1 MKPSFMKIGISISLC
16 TGLVVQG
23 VGPMQ
28 TPIISA
34 KASFGWLENSPAI
47 ITSINE
53 DDYTNAGVEVASF
66 LTGKVSDPASTGIAV
81 VALDNTKGAW
91 QYYNTVGR
99 IWYNIEPV
107 SNSNAFLL
115 LKSEKIRFVP
125 AKDWNGTA
133 SISFKLW
140 DTTAS
145 GYQNY
150 QKNANT
156 TVSAAFSSDPGI
168 AVITVNPVNDAPYLT
183 ELNGGDYLS
192 FDGNG
197 DYVTFPDQ
205 RIYGNSFTVE
215 GFLKVDA
222 FQTWMRFFESSIA
235 EQNHNIFVGF
245 NGKRMN
251 FTAYTNKGDINV
263 TEDFPISKWVHV
275 AIVYDHSQKKGR
287 IYWDGVLKA
296 EGAMDLS
303 TVGNVARPN
312 NWLGKSTWR
321 QDGDYNGGMR
331 DVRFW
336 SKAKTQSD
344 IVREMNVD
352 LTGSE
357 PNLALNYKLANSND
371 GNVAINTSGLPLKN
385 GTITGA
391 TWKQDTGFMG
401 NTTTDKNKSVS
412 RSFKVL
418 DVDGDDLQ
426 VSATSSNTLLIPNNG
441 LKISGSGELR
451 TLEITPAANAFGTS
465 VISVKVSDGALSNS
479 YTFNVTVNNTGDVIV
494 TGVTL
499 DKPTLSLTEGEA
511 GDTLSAVI
519 APANATNKTV
529 NWSSSDET
537 IATVVNGVVTPVGV
551 GTAIITVTT
560 TDGSFTA
567 SSVVNVS
574 APIPPVVDVTGV
586 KLDQETLN
594 LTAGEADGLL
604 KATIEPANA
613 TDKDVI
619 WSSSDE
625 TVATVVNGVVTPVGE
640 GTAVITV
647 TTKDGSFTATTTVSV
662 SAPIPPVVDVTGVKL
677 DQETLNLTAGE
688 ADGLLKATIEPAN
701 ATDKDVI
708 WSSSDETVAT
718 VVNGVVTPV
727 GEGTAVITVTTKD
740 GSFTATTT
748 VSVSAPIPPVV
759 DVTGVKL
766 DQETLNLTAGEADGL
781 LKATIEPANATD
793 KDVIWSSSDETVA
806 TVVNGVV
813 TPVGEGTA
821 VITVTTKDGS
831 FTATTTVSVSA
842 LIPPVVDVTGV
853 KLDQETLNLTAG
865 EADGLL
871 KATIEPANATD
882 KDVIWSSSDETV
894 ATVVNGV
901 VTPVG
906 EGTAV
911 ITVTTKDGSFTATTT
926 VSVSALIPPVVD
938 VTGVKLD
945 QETLNLTAG
954 EADGLLKATIEPANA
969 TDKDVIWSSSD
980 ETVAT
985 VVNGVVTPVGEG
997 TAVISVTTK
1006 DGSFTATT
1014 TVNVAAPKP
1023 PEVIVTGVTLD
1034 QTELNLTVGEG
1045 EGTLQATV
1053 APANAT
1059 NKGMIWSSSDETV
1072 AKVVYGVVTPI
1083 GEGTAIITVTTKDGS
1098 YTASTTVTVKAPV
1111 KPVTAP
1117 GIPTSVTATAENG
1130 QAIITFIPPVNDGGS
1145 EITGYIVTANP
1156 GGWTVTGTGSPL
1168 TISGLTNGTSYTF
1181 TVQAINK
1188 AGISEFSAESNAVV
1202 PSTPSGGDVV
1212 VPSQPTPSPT
1222 PAPVVNAASILINGK
1237 AEIVGTATNGKRNE
1251 QTLTTIVLDQ
1261 KKLEDKLATEGKGT
1275 VVSIGANSK
1284 SDVIVGEL
1292 NGQMVKN
1299 MQGNQA
1305 ILEIKA
1311 GNATFTLP
1319 AQQINID
1326 ALNEQIGKSVA
1337 LQDIKIQIEI
1347 SAPTADKVKALE
1359 AAAQKG
1365 SFSLVSAPVNF
1376 TARGIYGDK
1385 SIELSQ
1391 FNTYVKRTIAIPEG
1405 MDPNKIT
1412 TGVYVDSEGSVHHV
1426 PTKVVVIDGKYFA
1439 TINSLSGG
1447 TYSVIWHPL
1456 EFSDVANHWAKEA
1469 VNDMGSRLVIEG
1481 TGSGQ
1486 FTPDQAIT
1494 RAEFAAIVV
1503 RGLGLEM
1510 EQAATPFSDV
1520 KTTDWYN
1527 SAINTAFTYQLINGF
1542 EDGMF
1547 RPDEHITRE
1556 QAMLII
1562 AKAMKITALQTK
1574 LSVQS
1579 ADVLL
1584 APFTDSSEVSNWA
1597 ISGVTDTL
1605 QAGIIMGRSSKGLA
1619 PKDDMTR
1626 AEVAEIVKR
1635 LLEKSD
1641 LI

>member
-34 KASFGWLENSPAI
+34 KASFGWIENSPAI

-53 DDYTNAGVEVASF
+53 DDYSNAGVEVASF

-441 LKISGSGELR
+441 LKVSGSGEVR

-465 VISVKVSDGALSNS
+465 VISVKVSDGALSNT

-499 DKPTLSLTEGEA
+499 DKPSLSLTEGET

-537 IATVVNGVVTPVGV
+537 VATVVNGVVTPVGV

-574 APIPPVVDVTGV
+574 APIPPVVNVTGV

-594 LTAGEADGLL
+594 LTAGEANGILKATIEPANATDKDVIWSSSDETVATVVNGVVTPVGVGTAIITVTTTDGSFTASSVVNVSAPIPPVVNVTGVKLDQETLNLTAGEANGIL

-647 TTKDGSFTATTTVSV
+647 TTKDGSFTATTTVNV

-688 ADGLLKATIEPAN
+688 AEGLLKATIEPAS

-748 VSVSAPIPPVV
+748 V
-759 DVTGVKL
+759 K
-766 DQETLNLTAGEADGL
+766 
-781 LKATIEPANATD
+781 
-793 KDVIWSSSDETVA
+793 
-806 TVVNGVV
+806 
-813 TPVGEGTA
+813 
-821 VITVTTKDGS
+821 
-831 FTATTTVSVSA
+831 
-842 LIPPVVDVTGV
+842 
-853 KLDQETLNLTAG
+853 
-865 EADGLL
+865 
-871 KATIEPANATD
+871 
-882 KDVIWSSSDETV
+882 
-894 ATVVNGV
+894 
-901 VTPVG
+901 
-906 EGTAV
+906 
-911 ITVTTKDGSFTATTT
+911 
-926 VSVSALIPPVVD
+926 
-938 VTGVKLD
+938 
-945 QETLNLTAG
+945 
-954 EADGLLKATIEPANA
+954 
-969 TDKDVIWSSSD
+969 
-980 ETVAT
+980 
-985 VVNGVVTPVGEG
+985 
-997 TAVISVTTK
+997 
-1006 DGSFTATT
+1006 
-1014 TVNVAAPKP
+1014 VAAPKP
-1023 PEVIVTGVTLD
+1023 PDVIVTGVTLD

-1045 EGTLQATV
+1045 DGNLQVTV

-1059 NKGMIWSSSDETV
+1059 NKGVIWSSSDETV

-1156 GGWTVTGTGSPL
+1156 GGLTVTGTGSPL

-1188 AGISEFSAESNAVV
+1188 AGISESSAESNAVV
-1202 PSTPSGGDVV
+1202 PSTPSGGDIV
-1212 VPSQPTPSPT
+1212 VPSQPTPSAT
-1222 PAPVVNAASILINGK
+1222 PAPVVNDASILINGK
-1237 AEIVGTATNGKRNE
+1237 AETVGTATNGKRNE

-1412 TGVYVDSEGSVHHV
+1412 TGVYVDSEGLVHHV

-1481 TGSGQ
+1481 TGNGQ

-1527 SAINTAFTYQLINGF
+1527 SAINTAFAYQLINGF

-1584 APFTDSSEVSNWA
+1584 APFTDGSDVSNWA
-1597 ISGVTDTL
+1597 ISGVADTL

>member
-1 MKPSFMKIGISISLC
+1 LKPSFMKIGISISLC

-53 DDYTNAGVEVASF
+53 DDYSNAGVEVASF

-465 VISVKVSDGALSNS
+465 VISVKVSDGALSNT

-499 DKPTLSLTEGEA
+499 DKPSLSLTEGEV

-537 IATVVNGVVTPVGV
+537 VATVVNGVVTPVGE
-551 GTAIITVTT
+551 GTAVITVTT

-647 TTKDGSFTATTTVSV
+647 TTKDGSFTASSVVNV

-688 ADGLLKATIEPAN
+688 ADGILKATIEPAN

-727 GEGTAVITVTTKD
+727 GEGTAVITVK
-740 GSFTATTT
+740 
-748 VSVSAPIPPVV
+748 
-759 DVTGVKL
+759 
-766 DQETLNLTAGEADGL
+766 
-781 LKATIEPANATD
+781 
-793 KDVIWSSSDETVA
+793 
-806 TVVNGVV
+806 
-813 TPVGEGTA
+813 
-821 VITVTTKDGS
+821 
-831 FTATTTVSVSA
+831 
-842 LIPPVVDVTGV
+842 
-853 KLDQETLNLTAG
+853 
-865 EADGLL
+865 
-871 KATIEPANATD
+871 
-882 KDVIWSSSDETV
+882 
-894 ATVVNGV
+894 
-901 VTPVG
+901 
-906 EGTAV
+906 
-911 ITVTTKDGSFTATTT
+911 
-926 VSVSALIPPVVD
+926 
-938 VTGVKLD
+938 
-945 QETLNLTAG
+945 
-954 EADGLLKATIEPANA
+954 
-969 TDKDVIWSSSD
+969 
-980 ETVAT
+980 
-985 VVNGVVTPVGEG
+985 
-997 TAVISVTTK
+997 TK

-1023 PEVIVTGVTLD
+1023 PDVIVTGVTLD

-1156 GGWTVTGTGSPL
+1156 GGLTVTGTGSPL

-1188 AGISEFSAESNAVV
+1188 AGISESSAESNAVV

-1359 AAAQKG
+1359 SAAQKG

-1510 EQAATPFSDV
+1510 EQAATTFSDV

-1584 APFTDSSEVSNWA
+1584 APFTDSSKVSNWA

>member
-34 KASFGWLENSPAI
+34 KASFGWIENSPAI

-53 DDYTNAGVEVASF
+53 DDYSNAGVEVASF

-426 VSATSSNTLLIPNNG
+426 VSATSSNMLLIPNNG
-441 LKISGSGELR
+441 LKISGSGEQR

-465 VISVKVSDGALSNS
+465 VISVKVSDGTLNNT

-494 TGVTL
+494 TGVSL
-499 DKPTLSLTEGEA
+499 DKPSLSLTQGEA

-519 APANATNKTV
+519 TPADATNKTV

-537 IATVVNGVVTPVGV
+537 VATVVNGVVTPVGV

-594 LTAGEADGLL
+594 LTTGEADGLLKATIEPANATDKDVIWSSSDETVATVVNGVVTPVGEGTAVITVTTKDGSFTASTTVNVSAPIPPVVDVTGVKLDQETLELTAGEADGLL

-647 TTKDGSFTATTTVSV
+647 TTKDGSFKASTTVSV

-677 DQETLNLTAGE
+677 DQETLELTAGE

-718 VVNGVVTPV
+718 VINGVVTPV

-740 GSFTATTT
+740 GSF
-748 VSVSAPIPPVV
+748 
-759 DVTGVKL
+759 
-766 DQETLNLTAGEADGL
+766 
-781 LKATIEPANATD
+781 KA
-793 KDVIWSSSDETVA
+793 S
-806 TVVNGVV
+806 
-813 TPVGEGTA
+813 
-821 VITVTTKDGS
+821 
-831 FTATTTVSVSA
+831 
-842 LIPPVVDVTGV
+842 
-853 KLDQETLNLTAG
+853 
-865 EADGLL
+865 
-871 KATIEPANATD
+871 
-882 KDVIWSSSDETV
+882 
-894 ATVVNGV
+894 
-901 VTPVG
+901 
-906 EGTAV
+906 
-911 ITVTTKDGSFTATTT
+911 
-926 VSVSALIPPVVD
+926 
-938 VTGVKLD
+938 
-945 QETLNLTAG
+945 
-954 EADGLLKATIEPANA
+954 
-969 TDKDVIWSSSD
+969 
-980 ETVAT
+980 
-985 VVNGVVTPVGEG
+985 
-997 TAVISVTTK
+997 
-1006 DGSFTATT
+1006 T

-1023 PEVIVTGVTLD
+1023 PSVIVTGVTLD

-1045 EGTLQATV
+1045 DGNLQVTV

-1059 NKGMIWSSSDETV
+1059 NKGVIWSSSDETV

-1145 EITGYIVTANP
+1145 EITGYIVTASP
-1156 GGWTVTGTGSPL
+1156 GGLTVTGTGSPL

-1181 TVQAINK
+1181 TIQAINK
-1188 AGISEFSAESNAVV
+1188 AGISESSAESNAIV
-1202 PSTPSGGDVV
+1202 PSTSSGGDVV
-1212 VPSQPTPSPT
+1212 VPWQPTPSAT
-1222 PAPVVNAASILINGK
+1222 PAPVVNDASILINGK
-1237 AEIVGTATNGKRNE
+1237 AETVGTATNGKRNE

-1275 VVSIGANSK
+1275 VVSIAANSK

-1305 ILEIKA
+1305 ILEIKT

-1481 TGSGQ
+1481 TGNGQ

-1527 SAINTAFTYQLINGF
+1527 SAINTAFAYQLINGF
-1542 EDGMF
+1542 EDSMF

>member
-1 MKPSFMKIGISISLC
+1 
-16 TGLVVQG
+16 
-23 VGPMQ
+23 MQ

-465 VISVKVSDGALSNS
+465 VISVKVSDGALSNT

-911 ITVTTKDGSFTATTT
+911 I
-926 VSVSALIPPVVD
+926 
-938 VTGVKLD
+938 
-945 QETLNLTAG
+945 
-954 EADGLLKATIEPANA
+954 
-969 TDKDVIWSSSD
+969 
-980 ETVAT
+980 
-985 VVNGVVTPVGEG
+985 
-997 TAVISVTTK
+997 SVTTK

-1023 PEVIVTGVTLD
+1023 PDVIVTGVTLD
-1034 QTELNLTVGEG
+1034 QTELNLTLGEG

-1156 GGWTVTGTGSPL
+1156 GGLTVTGTGSPL

-1237 AEIVGTATNGKRNE
+1237 AETVGTATNGKRNE

-1584 APFTDSSEVSNWA
+1584 APFTDSSKVSNWA

>member
-1 MKPSFMKIGISISLC
+1 
-16 TGLVVQG
+16 
-23 VGPMQ
+23 MQ

-34 KASFGWLENSPAI
+34 KASLGWIENSPAI

-53 DDYTNAGVEVASF
+53 DDYSNAGVEVASF

-391 TWKQDTGFMG
+391 SWKQDTGFMG

-426 VSATSSNTLLIPNNG
+426 VSATSSNMLLIPNNG
-441 LKISGSGELR
+441 LKISGSGEQR

-465 VISVKVSDGALSNS
+465 VISVKVSDGTLNNT

-494 TGVTL
+494 TGVSL
-499 DKPTLSLTEGEA
+499 DKPSLSLTQGEA
-511 GDTLSAVI
+511 GDTLSVVI
-519 APANATNKTV
+519 TPADATNKTV

-537 IATVVNGVVTPVGV
+537 VATVVNGVVTPVGV

-567 SSVVNVS
+567 SSVVNVSAPIPPVVDVTGVKLDQETLNLTTGEADGLLKATIEPANATDKDVIWSSSDETVATVVNGVVTPVGEGTAVITVTTKDGSFTASTTVNVS

-647 TTKDGSFTATTTVSV
+647 TTKDGSFKASTTVNV

-677 DQETLNLTAGE
+677 DQETLELTAGE

-727 GEGTAVITVTTKD
+727 GEGNAVITVTTKD
-740 GSFTATTT
+740 GSF
-748 VSVSAPIPPVV
+748 
-759 DVTGVKL
+759 
-766 DQETLNLTAGEADGL
+766 
-781 LKATIEPANATD
+781 KA
-793 KDVIWSSSDETVA
+793 S
-806 TVVNGVV
+806 
-813 TPVGEGTA
+813 
-821 VITVTTKDGS
+821 
-831 FTATTTVSVSA
+831 
-842 LIPPVVDVTGV
+842 
-853 KLDQETLNLTAG
+853 
-865 EADGLL
+865 
-871 KATIEPANATD
+871 
-882 KDVIWSSSDETV
+882 
-894 ATVVNGV
+894 
-901 VTPVG
+901 
-906 EGTAV
+906 
-911 ITVTTKDGSFTATTT
+911 
-926 VSVSALIPPVVD
+926 
-938 VTGVKLD
+938 
-945 QETLNLTAG
+945 
-954 EADGLLKATIEPANA
+954 
-969 TDKDVIWSSSD
+969 
-980 ETVAT
+980 
-985 VVNGVVTPVGEG
+985 
-997 TAVISVTTK
+997 
-1006 DGSFTATT
+1006 T

-1023 PEVIVTGVTLD
+1023 PSVIVTGVTLD
-1034 QTELNLTVGEG
+1034 HTELNLTVGEG
-1045 EGTLQATV
+1045 DGNLQVTV

-1059 NKGMIWSSSDETV
+1059 NKGVIWSSSDETV

-1145 EITGYIVTANP
+1145 EIIGYIVTANP
-1156 GGWTVTGTGSPL
+1156 GGLTVTGTRSPL

-1181 TVQAINK
+1181 TIQAINK
-1188 AGISEFSAESNAVV
+1188 AGISESSAESNAVV
-1202 PSTPSGGDVV
+1202 PSTSSGGDVV
-1212 VPSQPTPSPT
+1212 VPWQPTPSAT
-1222 PAPVVNAASILINGK
+1222 PAPVVNDASILINGK
-1237 AEIVGTATNGKRNE
+1237 AETVGTATNGKRNE

-1275 VVSIGANSK
+1275 VVSIAANSK

-1305 ILEIKA
+1305 ILEIKT

-1481 TGSGQ
+1481 TGNGQ

-1527 SAINTAFTYQLINGF
+1527 SAINTAFAYQLINGF

>member
-53 DDYTNAGVEVASF
+53 DDYSNAGVEVASF

-465 VISVKVSDGALSNS
+465 VISVKVSDGALSNT

-499 DKPTLSLTEGEA
+499 DKPSLSLTEGEV

-529 NWSSSDET
+529 NWSSSDENV
-537 IATVVNGVVTPVGV
+537 ATVVNGVVTPVGE
-551 GTAIITVTT
+551 GTAVITVTT

-586 KLDQETLN
+586 KLDQETLD

-677 DQETLNLTAGE
+677 DQETLDLTAGE

-766 DQETLNLTAGEADGL
+766 DQETLDLTAGEADGI

-831 FTATTTVSVSA
+831 FTATTTV
-842 LIPPVVDVTGV
+842 
-853 KLDQETLNLTAG
+853 
-865 EADGLL
+865 
-871 KATIEPANATD
+871 
-882 KDVIWSSSDETV
+882 
-894 ATVVNGV
+894 
-901 VTPVG
+901 
-906 EGTAV
+906 
-911 ITVTTKDGSFTATTT
+911 
-926 VSVSALIPPVVD
+926 
-938 VTGVKLD
+938 
-945 QETLNLTAG
+945 
-954 EADGLLKATIEPANA
+954 
-969 TDKDVIWSSSD
+969 
-980 ETVAT
+980 
-985 VVNGVVTPVGEG
+985 
-997 TAVISVTTK
+997 
-1006 DGSFTATT
+1006 
-1014 TVNVAAPKP
+1014 NVAAPKP
-1023 PEVIVTGVTLD
+1023 PDVIVTGVTLD

-1156 GGWTVTGTGSPL
+1156 GGLTVTGTGSPL

-1188 AGISEFSAESNAVV
+1188 AGISESSAESNAVV

-1359 AAAQKG
+1359 SAAQKG

>member
-34 KASFGWLENSPAI
+34 KASFGWIENSPAI

-53 DDYTNAGVEVASF
+53 DDYSNAGVEVASF

-441 LKISGSGELR
+441 LKISGSGEQR

-465 VISVKVSDGALSNS
+465 VISVKVSDGALSNT

-519 APANATNKTV
+519 APISATNKTV

-537 IATVVNGVVTPVGV
+537 VATVVNGVVTPVGV

-560 TDGSFTA
+560 TDGSFTASSVVNVSAPIPPVVDVTGVKLDQETLNLTAGEADGLLKATIEPANATDKDVIWSSSDETVATVVNGVVTPVGEGTAVITVTTKDGSFTA

-748 VSVSAPIPPVV
+748 VNVAAPKPPDVIVTGVTLDQTELNLTVGEGEGTLQATVAPANATNKGMIWSSSDETVATVVNGVVTPVGEGTAVITVTTKDGSFTATTTVSVSAPIPPVV

-766 DQETLNLTAGEADGL
+766 DQETLDLTAGEADGL

-831 FTATTTVSVSA
+831 FTATTTV
-842 LIPPVVDVTGV
+842 
-853 KLDQETLNLTAG
+853 
-865 EADGLL
+865 
-871 KATIEPANATD
+871 
-882 KDVIWSSSDETV
+882 
-894 ATVVNGV
+894 
-901 VTPVG
+901 
-906 EGTAV
+906 
-911 ITVTTKDGSFTATTT
+911 
-926 VSVSALIPPVVD
+926 
-938 VTGVKLD
+938 
-945 QETLNLTAG
+945 
-954 EADGLLKATIEPANA
+954 
-969 TDKDVIWSSSD
+969 
-980 ETVAT
+980 
-985 VVNGVVTPVGEG
+985 
-997 TAVISVTTK
+997 
-1006 DGSFTATT
+1006 
-1014 TVNVAAPKP
+1014 NVAAPKP
-1023 PEVIVTGVTLD
+1023 PDVIVTGVNLD

-1156 GGWTVTGTGSPL
+1156 GGLTVTGTGSPL

-1237 AEIVGTATNGKRNE
+1237 AETVGTATNGKRNE
-1251 QTLTTIVLDQ
+1251 QTLITIVLDQ

-1584 APFTDSSEVSNWA
+1584 APFTDSSKVSNWA

>member
-1 MKPSFMKIGISISLC
+1 
-16 TGLVVQG
+16 
-23 VGPMQ
+23 MQ

-34 KASFGWLENSPAI
+34 KASFGWIENSPAI

-53 DDYTNAGVEVASF
+53 DDYSNAGVEVASF

-331 DVRFW
+331 EVRFW

-441 LKISGSGELR
+441 LKVSGSGEVR

-465 VISVKVSDGALSNS
+465 VISVKVSDGALSNT
-479 YTFNVTVNNTGDVIV
+479 YTFNVTVNDTGDVIV

-499 DKPTLSLTEGEA
+499 DKPSLSLTEGET

-529 NWSSSDET
+529 SWSSSDET
-537 IATVVNGVVTPVGV
+537 VATVVNGVVTPVGV

-574 APIPPVVDVTGV
+574 APIPPVVNVTGV

-594 LTAGEADGLL
+594 LTAGEANGIL

-647 TTKDGSFTATTTVSV
+647 TTKDGSFTATTTV
-662 SAPIPPVVDVTGVKL
+662 K
-677 DQETLNLTAGE
+677 
-688 ADGLLKATIEPAN
+688 
-701 ATDKDVI
+701 
-708 WSSSDETVAT
+708 
-718 VVNGVVTPV
+718 
-727 GEGTAVITVTTKD
+727 
-740 GSFTATTT
+740 
-748 VSVSAPIPPVV
+748 
-759 DVTGVKL
+759 
-766 DQETLNLTAGEADGL
+766 
-781 LKATIEPANATD
+781 
-793 KDVIWSSSDETVA
+793 
-806 TVVNGVV
+806 
-813 TPVGEGTA
+813 
-821 VITVTTKDGS
+821 
-831 FTATTTVSVSA
+831 
-842 LIPPVVDVTGV
+842 
-853 KLDQETLNLTAG
+853 
-865 EADGLL
+865 
-871 KATIEPANATD
+871 
-882 KDVIWSSSDETV
+882 
-894 ATVVNGV
+894 
-901 VTPVG
+901 
-906 EGTAV
+906 
-911 ITVTTKDGSFTATTT
+911 
-926 VSVSALIPPVVD
+926 
-938 VTGVKLD
+938 
-945 QETLNLTAG
+945 
-954 EADGLLKATIEPANA
+954 
-969 TDKDVIWSSSD
+969 
-980 ETVAT
+980 
-985 VVNGVVTPVGEG
+985 
-997 TAVISVTTK
+997 
-1006 DGSFTATT
+1006 
-1014 TVNVAAPKP
+1014 VAAPKP
-1023 PEVIVTGVTLD
+1023 PDVIVTGVTLD
-1034 QTELNLTVGEG
+1034 QTELHLTVGEG
-1045 EGTLQATV
+1045 DGNLQVTV

-1059 NKGMIWSSSDETV
+1059 NKGVIWSSSDETV

-1156 GGWTVTGTGSPL
+1156 GGLTVTGTGSPL

-1188 AGISEFSAESNAVV
+1188 AGISESSAESNAVV
-1202 PSTPSGGDVV
+1202 PSTPSGGDIV
-1212 VPSQPTPSPT
+1212 VPSQPTPSAT
-1222 PAPVVNAASILINGK
+1222 PAPVVNDASILINGK
-1237 AEIVGTATNGKRNE
+1237 AETVGTATNGKRNE

-1412 TGVYVDSEGSVHHV
+1412 TGVYVDSEGLVHHV

-1481 TGSGQ
+1481 TGNGQ

-1527 SAINTAFTYQLINGF
+1527 SAINTAFAYQLINGF

-1584 APFTDSSEVSNWA
+1584 APFTDGSDVSNWA
-1597 ISGVTDTL
+1597 TSGVADTL

>member
-34 KASFGWLENSPAI
+34 KASFGWIENSPAI

-53 DDYTNAGVEVASF
+53 DDYSNAGVEVASF

-465 VISVKVSDGALSNS
+465 VISVKVSDGALSNT

-647 TTKDGSFTATTTVSV
+647 TTKDGSFTASSVVNV

-740 GSFTATTT
+740 GSFTASS
-748 VSVSAPIPPVV
+748 VVNVSAPIPPVV

-766 DQETLNLTAGEADGL
+766 DQETLNLTAGEADGI

-821 VITVTTKDGS
+821 VIK
-831 FTATTTVSVSA
+831 
-842 LIPPVVDVTGV
+842 
-853 KLDQETLNLTAG
+853 
-865 EADGLL
+865 
-871 KATIEPANATD
+871 
-882 KDVIWSSSDETV
+882 
-894 ATVVNGV
+894 
-901 VTPVG
+901 
-906 EGTAV
+906 
-911 ITVTTKDGSFTATTT
+911 
-926 VSVSALIPPVVD
+926 
-938 VTGVKLD
+938 
-945 QETLNLTAG
+945 
-954 EADGLLKATIEPANA
+954 
-969 TDKDVIWSSSD
+969 
-980 ETVAT
+980 
-985 VVNGVVTPVGEG
+985 
-997 TAVISVTTK
+997 VTTK

-1023 PEVIVTGVTLD
+1023 PDVIVTGVTLD

-1059 NKGMIWSSSDETV
+1059 NKGVIWSSSDETV

-1145 EITGYIVTANP
+1145 EIRGYIVTANP
-1156 GGWTVTGTGSPL
+1156 GGLTVTGTGSPL

-1212 VPSQPTPSPT
+1212 VPSQPTPSTT

-1237 AEIVGTATNGKRNE
+1237 AETVGTATNGKRNE

>member
-1 MKPSFMKIGISISLC
+1 
-16 TGLVVQG
+16 
-23 VGPMQ
+23 MQ

-34 KASFGWLENSPAI
+34 KASFGWIENSPAI

-53 DDYTNAGVEVASF
+53 DDYSNAGVEVASF

-145 GYQNY
+145 SYQNY

-287 IYWDGVLKA
+287 IYWDGVLKE

-441 LKISGSGELR
+441 LKISGSGEQR

-465 VISVKVSDGALSNS
+465 VISVNVSDGTLNNT

-494 TGVTL
+494 TGVSL
-499 DKPTLSLTEGEA
+499 DKPSLSLTQGEA
-511 GDTLSAVI
+511 GDTLSAVVT
-519 APANATNKTV
+519 PADATNKTV

-537 IATVVNGVVTPVGV
+537 VATVVNGVVTPVGV

-586 KLDQETLN
+586 KLDQETLE

-640 GTAVITV
+640 GKAVITV
-647 TTKDGSFTATTTVSV
+647 TTKDGSFTASSVVNV

-677 DQETLNLTAGE
+677 DQETLELTAGE

-727 GEGTAVITVTTKD
+727 GEGNAVITVTTKD
-740 GSFTATTT
+740 GSF
-748 VSVSAPIPPVV
+748 
-759 DVTGVKL
+759 
-766 DQETLNLTAGEADGL
+766 
-781 LKATIEPANATD
+781 KA
-793 KDVIWSSSDETVA
+793 S
-806 TVVNGVV
+806 
-813 TPVGEGTA
+813 
-821 VITVTTKDGS
+821 
-831 FTATTTVSVSA
+831 
-842 LIPPVVDVTGV
+842 
-853 KLDQETLNLTAG
+853 
-865 EADGLL
+865 
-871 KATIEPANATD
+871 
-882 KDVIWSSSDETV
+882 
-894 ATVVNGV
+894 
-901 VTPVG
+901 
-906 EGTAV
+906 
-911 ITVTTKDGSFTATTT
+911 
-926 VSVSALIPPVVD
+926 
-938 VTGVKLD
+938 
-945 QETLNLTAG
+945 
-954 EADGLLKATIEPANA
+954 
-969 TDKDVIWSSSD
+969 
-980 ETVAT
+980 
-985 VVNGVVTPVGEG
+985 
-997 TAVISVTTK
+997 
-1006 DGSFTATT
+1006 T

-1023 PEVIVTGVTLD
+1023 PSVIVTGVTLD
-1034 QTELNLTVGEG
+1034 HTELNLTVGEG
-1045 EGTLQATV
+1045 DGNLQVTV

-1059 NKGMIWSSSDETV
+1059 NKGVIWSSSDETV

-1145 EITGYIVTANP
+1145 EIIGYIVTANP
-1156 GGWTVTGTGSPL
+1156 GGLTVTGTGSPL

-1181 TVQAINK
+1181 TIQAINK
-1188 AGISEFSAESNAVV
+1188 AGISESSAESNAVV
-1202 PSTPSGGDVV
+1202 PSTSSGGDVV
-1212 VPSQPTPSPT
+1212 VPWQPTPSAT
-1222 PAPVVNAASILINGK
+1222 PAPVVNDASILINGK
-1237 AEIVGTATNGKRNE
+1237 AETVGTATNGKRNE

-1275 VVSIGANSK
+1275 VVSIAANSK

-1305 ILEIKA
+1305 ILEIKS

-1481 TGSGQ
+1481 TGNGQ

-1527 SAINTAFTYQLINGF
+1527 SAINTAFAYQLINGF

>member
-53 DDYTNAGVEVASF
+53 DDYSNAGVEVASF

-441 LKISGSGELR
+441 LKISGSGEQR

-465 VISVKVSDGALSNS
+465 VISVKVSDGALSNT

-519 APANATNKTV
+519 APADATNKTV
-529 NWSSSDET
+529 NWSSSDEN

-625 TVATVVNGVVTPVGE
+625 TLATVVNGVVTPVGE

-647 TTKDGSFTATTTVSV
+647 TTKDGSFTASSVVNV

-677 DQETLNLTAGE
+677 DQETLNLTAGEADGILKATIEPANATDKDVIWSSSDETVATVVNGVITPVGEGTAVITVTTKDGSFTASSVVNVSAPIPSVVDVTGVKLDQETLDLTAGE

-740 GSFTATTT
+740 GRFTATTT

-766 DQETLNLTAGEADGL
+766 DQETLNLTAGEADGIL
-781 LKATIEPANATD
+781 KATIEPANATDKDVIWSSSDETVATVVNGVITPVGEGTAVITVTTKDGSFTASSVVNVSAPIPPVVDVTGVKLDQETLNLTAGEADGILKATIEPANATD

-821 VITVTTKDGS
+821 VIK
-831 FTATTTVSVSA
+831 
-842 LIPPVVDVTGV
+842 
-853 KLDQETLNLTAG
+853 
-865 EADGLL
+865 
-871 KATIEPANATD
+871 
-882 KDVIWSSSDETV
+882 
-894 ATVVNGV
+894 
-901 VTPVG
+901 
-906 EGTAV
+906 
-911 ITVTTKDGSFTATTT
+911 
-926 VSVSALIPPVVD
+926 
-938 VTGVKLD
+938 
-945 QETLNLTAG
+945 
-954 EADGLLKATIEPANA
+954 
-969 TDKDVIWSSSD
+969 
-980 ETVAT
+980 
-985 VVNGVVTPVGEG
+985 
-997 TAVISVTTK
+997 VTTK

-1023 PEVIVTGVTLD
+1023 PDVIVTGVTLD

-1059 NKGMIWSSSDETV
+1059 NKGVIWSSSDETV

-1156 GGWTVTGTGSPL
+1156 GGLTVTGTGSPL

-1237 AEIVGTATNGKRNE
+1237 AETVGTATNGKRNE
-1251 QTLTTIVLDQ
+1251 QTLITIVLDQ

-1584 APFTDSSEVSNWA
+1584 APFTDSSKVSNWA

>member
-34 KASFGWLENSPAI
+34 KASFGWIENSPAI

-53 DDYTNAGVEVASF
+53 DDYSNAGVEVASF

-321 QDGDYNGGMR
+321 QDGDYNGAMR

-441 LKISGSGELR
+441 LKISGSGEQR

-465 VISVKVSDGALSNS
+465 VISVKVSDGTLNNT

-494 TGVTL
+494 TGVSL
-499 DKPTLSLTEGEA
+499 DKPSLSLTQGEA
-511 GDTLSAVI
+511 GDTLSAVVT
-519 APANATNKTV
+519 PADATNKTV

-537 IATVVNGVVTPVGV
+537 VATVVNGVVTPVGV

-586 KLDQETLN
+586 KLDQETLE
-594 LTAGEADGLL
+594 LTAGEADGLLKATIEPANATDKDVIWSSSDETVATVVNGVVTPIGVGTAIITVTTTDGSFTASSVVNVSAPIPPVVDVTGVKLDQETLNLTAGEANGIL

-647 TTKDGSFTATTTVSV
+647 TTKDGSFKASTTVSV

-688 ADGLLKATIEPAN
+688 ANGILKATIEPAN

-740 GSFTATTT
+740 GSF
-748 VSVSAPIPPVV
+748 
-759 DVTGVKL
+759 
-766 DQETLNLTAGEADGL
+766 
-781 LKATIEPANATD
+781 KA
-793 KDVIWSSSDETVA
+793 S
-806 TVVNGVV
+806 
-813 TPVGEGTA
+813 
-821 VITVTTKDGS
+821 
-831 FTATTTVSVSA
+831 
-842 LIPPVVDVTGV
+842 
-853 KLDQETLNLTAG
+853 
-865 EADGLL
+865 
-871 KATIEPANATD
+871 
-882 KDVIWSSSDETV
+882 
-894 ATVVNGV
+894 
-901 VTPVG
+901 
-906 EGTAV
+906 
-911 ITVTTKDGSFTATTT
+911 
-926 VSVSALIPPVVD
+926 
-938 VTGVKLD
+938 
-945 QETLNLTAG
+945 
-954 EADGLLKATIEPANA
+954 
-969 TDKDVIWSSSD
+969 
-980 ETVAT
+980 
-985 VVNGVVTPVGEG
+985 
-997 TAVISVTTK
+997 
-1006 DGSFTATT
+1006 T

-1023 PEVIVTGVTLD
+1023 PSVIVTGVTLD

-1045 EGTLQATV
+1045 DGNLQVTV

-1059 NKGMIWSSSDETV
+1059 NKGVIWSSSDETV

-1145 EITGYIVTANP
+1145 EIIGYIVTANP
-1156 GGWTVTGTGSPL
+1156 GGLTVTGTGSPL

-1181 TVQAINK
+1181 TIQAINK
-1188 AGISEFSAESNAVV
+1188 AGISESSAESNAVV
-1202 PSTPSGGDVV
+1202 PSTSSGGDVV
-1212 VPSQPTPSPT
+1212 VPWQPTPSAT
-1222 PAPVVNAASILINGK
+1222 PAPVVNDASILINGK
-1237 AEIVGTATNGKRNE
+1237 AETVGTATNGKRNE

-1261 KKLEDKLATEGKGT
+1261 KKLEEKLATEGKGT
-1275 VVSIGANSK
+1275 VVSIAANSK

-1305 ILEIKA
+1305 ILEIKT

-1481 TGSGQ
+1481 TGNGQ

-1527 SAINTAFTYQLINGF
+1527 SAINTAFAYQLINGF

>member
-34 KASFGWLENSPAI
+34 KASFGWIENSPAI

-53 DDYTNAGVEVASF
+53 DDYSNAGVEVASF

-441 LKISGSGELR
+441 LKISGSGEQR

-465 VISVKVSDGALSNS
+465 VISVKVSDGALSNT

-519 APANATNKTV
+519 APINATNKTV

-537 IATVVNGVVTPVGV
+537 VATVVNGVVTPVGE
-551 GTAIITVTT
+551 GTAVITVTT

-640 GTAVITV
+640 GTAVISV

-740 GSFTATTT
+740 GSFTASS
-748 VSVSAPIPPVV
+748 VVNVSAPIPPVV

-766 DQETLNLTAGEADGL
+766 DQETLNLTAGEADGI

-821 VITVTTKDGS
+821 VIK
-831 FTATTTVSVSA
+831 
-842 LIPPVVDVTGV
+842 
-853 KLDQETLNLTAG
+853 
-865 EADGLL
+865 
-871 KATIEPANATD
+871 
-882 KDVIWSSSDETV
+882 
-894 ATVVNGV
+894 
-901 VTPVG
+901 
-906 EGTAV
+906 
-911 ITVTTKDGSFTATTT
+911 
-926 VSVSALIPPVVD
+926 
-938 VTGVKLD
+938 
-945 QETLNLTAG
+945 
-954 EADGLLKATIEPANA
+954 
-969 TDKDVIWSSSD
+969 
-980 ETVAT
+980 
-985 VVNGVVTPVGEG
+985 
-997 TAVISVTTK
+997 VTTK

-1023 PEVIVTGVTLD
+1023 PDVIVTGVTLD
-1034 QTELNLTVGEG
+1034 QPELNLTVGEG

-1059 NKGMIWSSSDETV
+1059 NKGVIWSSSDETV

-1156 GGWTVTGTGSPL
+1156 GGLTVTGTGSPL

-1188 AGISEFSAESNAVV
+1188 AGISESSAESNAVV

-1237 AEIVGTATNGKRNE
+1237 AETVGTATNGKRNE

-1562 AKAMKITALQTK
+1562 AKAMKITALKTK

-1584 APFTDSSEVSNWA
+1584 APFTDSSKVSNWA

>member
-34 KASFGWLENSPAI
+34 KASFGWIENSPAI

-53 DDYTNAGVEVASF
+53 DDYSNAGVEVASF

-441 LKISGSGELR
+441 LKISGSGEQR

-465 VISVKVSDGALSNS
+465 VISVKVSDGTLNNT

-494 TGVTL
+494 TGVSL
-499 DKPTLSLTEGEA
+499 DKPSLSLTQGEA
-511 GDTLSAVI
+511 GDTLSAVVT
-519 APANATNKTV
+519 PADATNKTV

-537 IATVVNGVVTPVGV
+537 VATVVNGVVTPVGV

-586 KLDQETLN
+586 KLDQETLE
-594 LTAGEADGLL
+594 LTAGEADGLLKATIEPANATDKDVIWSSSDETVATVVNGVVTPIGVGTAIITVTTTDGSFTASSVVNVSAPIPPVVDVTGVKLDQETLNLTAGEANGIL

-647 TTKDGSFTATTTVSV
+647 TTKDGSFKASTTVSV

-688 ADGLLKATIEPAN
+688 ANGILKATIEPAN

-740 GSFTATTT
+740 GSF
-748 VSVSAPIPPVV
+748 
-759 DVTGVKL
+759 
-766 DQETLNLTAGEADGL
+766 
-781 LKATIEPANATD
+781 KA
-793 KDVIWSSSDETVA
+793 S
-806 TVVNGVV
+806 
-813 TPVGEGTA
+813 
-821 VITVTTKDGS
+821 
-831 FTATTTVSVSA
+831 
-842 LIPPVVDVTGV
+842 
-853 KLDQETLNLTAG
+853 
-865 EADGLL
+865 
-871 KATIEPANATD
+871 
-882 KDVIWSSSDETV
+882 
-894 ATVVNGV
+894 
-901 VTPVG
+901 
-906 EGTAV
+906 
-911 ITVTTKDGSFTATTT
+911 
-926 VSVSALIPPVVD
+926 
-938 VTGVKLD
+938 
-945 QETLNLTAG
+945 
-954 EADGLLKATIEPANA
+954 
-969 TDKDVIWSSSD
+969 
-980 ETVAT
+980 
-985 VVNGVVTPVGEG
+985 
-997 TAVISVTTK
+997 
-1006 DGSFTATT
+1006 T

-1023 PEVIVTGVTLD
+1023 PSVIVTGVTLD

-1045 EGTLQATV
+1045 DGNLQVTV

-1059 NKGMIWSSSDETV
+1059 NKGVIWSSSDETV

-1145 EITGYIVTANP
+1145 EIIGYIVTANP
-1156 GGWTVTGTGSPL
+1156 GGLTVTGTGSPL

-1181 TVQAINK
+1181 TIQAINK
-1188 AGISEFSAESNAVV
+1188 AGISESSAESNAVV
-1202 PSTPSGGDVV
+1202 PSTSSGGDVV
-1212 VPSQPTPSPT
+1212 VPWQPTPSAT
-1222 PAPVVNAASILINGK
+1222 PAPVVNDASILINGK
-1237 AEIVGTATNGKRNE
+1237 AETVGTATNGKRNE

-1261 KKLEDKLATEGKGT
+1261 KKLEEKLATEGKGT
-1275 VVSIGANSK
+1275 VVSIAANSK

-1305 ILEIKA
+1305 ILEIKT

-1481 TGSGQ
+1481 TGNGQ

-1527 SAINTAFTYQLINGF
+1527 SAINTAFAYQLINGF

>member
-1 MKPSFMKIGISISLC
+1 
-16 TGLVVQG
+16 
-23 VGPMQ
+23 MQ

-251 FTAYTNKGDINV
+251 FIAYTNKGDINV

-465 VISVKVSDGALSNS
+465 VISVKVSDGALSNT

-727 GEGTAVITVTTKD
+727 GEGTAVI
-740 GSFTATTT
+740 
-748 VSVSAPIPPVV
+748 
-759 DVTGVKL
+759 
-766 DQETLNLTAGEADGL
+766 
-781 LKATIEPANATD
+781 
-793 KDVIWSSSDETVA
+793 
-806 TVVNGVV
+806 
-813 TPVGEGTA
+813 
-821 VITVTTKDGS
+821 
-831 FTATTTVSVSA
+831 
-842 LIPPVVDVTGV
+842 
-853 KLDQETLNLTAG
+853 
-865 EADGLL
+865 
-871 KATIEPANATD
+871 
-882 KDVIWSSSDETV
+882 
-894 ATVVNGV
+894 
-901 VTPVG
+901 
-906 EGTAV
+906 
-911 ITVTTKDGSFTATTT
+911 
-926 VSVSALIPPVVD
+926 
-938 VTGVKLD
+938 
-945 QETLNLTAG
+945 
-954 EADGLLKATIEPANA
+954 
-969 TDKDVIWSSSD
+969 
-980 ETVAT
+980 
-985 VVNGVVTPVGEG
+985 
-997 TAVISVTTK
+997 SVTTK

-1023 PEVIVTGVTLD
+1023 PDVIVTGVTLD
-1034 QTELNLTVGEG
+1034 QTELNLTLGEG

-1156 GGWTVTGTGSPL
+1156 GGLTVTGTGSPL

-1237 AEIVGTATNGKRNE
+1237 AETVGTATNGKRNE

>member
-1 MKPSFMKIGISISLC
+1 LKPSFMKIGISISLC

-53 DDYTNAGVEVASF
+53 DDYSNAGVEVASF

-336 SKAKTQSD
+336 SKAKSQSD

-441 LKISGSGELR
+441 LKVSGSGEQR

-465 VISVKVSDGALSNS
+465 VISVKVSDGALSNT

-499 DKPTLSLTEGEA
+499 DKPSLSLTEGEA

-519 APANATNKTV
+519 APADATNKTV

-537 IATVVNGVVTPVGV
+537 VATVVNGVVTPVGV

-574 APIPPVVDVTGV
+574 APIPPVVNVTGVKLDQETLDLTAGEADGLLKATIEPANSTDKDVIWSSSDETVATVVNGVVTPVGEGKAIITVTTKDGSFTASSVVNVSAPIPPVVDVTGV

-594 LTAGEADGLL
+594 LTAGEADGIL

-625 TVATVVNGVVTPVGE
+625 TVATVVNGVITPVGE

-647 TTKDGSFTATTTVSV
+647 TTKDGSFTASSVVNV

-688 ADGLLKATIEPAN
+688 ADGILKATIEPAN

-718 VVNGVVTPV
+718 VVNGVITPV
-727 GEGTAVITVTTKD
+727 GEGKAIITVTTKD
-740 GSFTATTT
+740 GSYAA
-748 VSVSAPIPPVV
+748 S
-759 DVTGVKL
+759 
-766 DQETLNLTAGEADGL
+766 
-781 LKATIEPANATD
+781 
-793 KDVIWSSSDETVA
+793 
-806 TVVNGVV
+806 
-813 TPVGEGTA
+813 
-821 VITVTTKDGS
+821 
-831 FTATTTVSVSA
+831 
-842 LIPPVVDVTGV
+842 
-853 KLDQETLNLTAG
+853 
-865 EADGLL
+865 
-871 KATIEPANATD
+871 
-882 KDVIWSSSDETV
+882 
-894 ATVVNGV
+894 
-901 VTPVG
+901 
-906 EGTAV
+906 
-911 ITVTTKDGSFTATTT
+911 
-926 VSVSALIPPVVD
+926 
-938 VTGVKLD
+938 
-945 QETLNLTAG
+945 
-954 EADGLLKATIEPANA
+954 
-969 TDKDVIWSSSD
+969 
-980 ETVAT
+980 
-985 VVNGVVTPVGEG
+985 
-997 TAVISVTTK
+997 
-1006 DGSFTATT
+1006 T

-1023 PEVIVTGVTLD
+1023 PSVIVTGVILD

-1045 EGTLQATV
+1045 DGNLQVTV

-1059 NKGMIWSSSDETV
+1059 NKGVIWSSSDETV

-1156 GGWTVTGTGSPL
+1156 GGLTVTGTGSPL

-1188 AGISEFSAESNAVV
+1188 AGISESSAESNAVV
-1202 PSTPSGGDVV
+1202 PSTSSGGDVV
-1212 VPSQPTPSPT
+1212 VPWQPTPSAT
-1222 PAPVVNAASILINGK
+1222 PAPVVNDASILINGK
-1237 AEIVGTATNGKRNE
+1237 AETVGTATNGKRNE

-1275 VVSIGANSK
+1275 VVSLAANSK

-1305 ILEIKA
+1305 ILEIKT

-1376 TARGIYGDK
+1376 TARGIYGEK

-1481 TGSGQ
+1481 TGNGQ

-1527 SAINTAFTYQLINGF
+1527 SAINTAFAYQLINGF

>member
-34 KASFGWLENSPAI
+34 KASFGWIENSPAI

-53 DDYTNAGVEVASF
+53 DDYSNAGVEVASF

-145 GYQNY
+145 SYQNY

-441 LKISGSGELR
+441 LKISGSGEQR

-465 VISVKVSDGALSNS
+465 VISVKVSDGTLNNT

-494 TGVTL
+494 TGVSL
-499 DKPTLSLTEGEA
+499 DKPSLSLTQGEA
-511 GDTLSAVI
+511 GDTLSAVVT
-519 APANATNKTV
+519 PADATNKTV

-537 IATVVNGVVTPVGV
+537 VATVVNGVVTPVGV

-586 KLDQETLN
+586 KLDQETLELTAGEADGLLKATIEPAN
-594 LTAGEADGLL
+594 ATDKDVIWSSSDETVATVVNGVVTPVGEGTAVITVTTKDGSFKASTTVNVSAPIPSVVDVTGVKLDQETLELTAGEADGLL

-647 TTKDGSFTATTTVSV
+647 TTKDGSFTASTTVSV
-662 SAPIPPVVDVTGVKL
+662 SAPIPPIVDVTGVKL
-677 DQETLNLTAGE
+677 DQETLELTAGE
-688 ADGLLKATIEPAN
+688 ADGILKATIEPAN

-718 VVNGVVTPV
+718 VINGVVTPV

-740 GSFTATTT
+740 GSF
-748 VSVSAPIPPVV
+748 
-759 DVTGVKL
+759 
-766 DQETLNLTAGEADGL
+766 
-781 LKATIEPANATD
+781 KA
-793 KDVIWSSSDETVA
+793 S
-806 TVVNGVV
+806 
-813 TPVGEGTA
+813 
-821 VITVTTKDGS
+821 
-831 FTATTTVSVSA
+831 
-842 LIPPVVDVTGV
+842 
-853 KLDQETLNLTAG
+853 
-865 EADGLL
+865 
-871 KATIEPANATD
+871 
-882 KDVIWSSSDETV
+882 
-894 ATVVNGV
+894 
-901 VTPVG
+901 
-906 EGTAV
+906 
-911 ITVTTKDGSFTATTT
+911 
-926 VSVSALIPPVVD
+926 
-938 VTGVKLD
+938 
-945 QETLNLTAG
+945 
-954 EADGLLKATIEPANA
+954 
-969 TDKDVIWSSSD
+969 
-980 ETVAT
+980 
-985 VVNGVVTPVGEG
+985 
-997 TAVISVTTK
+997 
-1006 DGSFTATT
+1006 T

-1023 PEVIVTGVTLD
+1023 PSVIVTGVTLD

-1045 EGTLQATV
+1045 DGNLQVTV

-1059 NKGMIWSSSDETV
+1059 NKGVIWSSSDETV

-1145 EITGYIVTANP
+1145 EIIGYIVTANP
-1156 GGWTVTGTGSPL
+1156 GGLTVTGTGSPL

-1181 TVQAINK
+1181 TIQAINK
-1188 AGISEFSAESNAVV
+1188 AGISESSAESNAVV
-1202 PSTPSGGDVV
+1202 PSTSSGGDVV
-1212 VPSQPTPSPT
+1212 VPWQPTPSAT
-1222 PAPVVNAASILINGK
+1222 PAPVVNDASILINGK
-1237 AEIVGTATNGKRNE
+1237 AETVGTATNGKRNE

-1261 KKLEDKLATEGKGT
+1261 KKLEEKLATEGKGT
-1275 VVSIGANSK
+1275 VVSIAANSK

-1305 ILEIKA
+1305 ILEIKT

-1481 TGSGQ
+1481 TGNGQ

-1527 SAINTAFTYQLINGF
+1527 SAINTAFAYQLINGF

>member
-53 DDYTNAGVEVASF
+53 DDYSNAGVEVASF

-197 DYVTFPDQ
+197 DYVTFLDQ

-465 VISVKVSDGALSNS
+465 VISVKVSDGALSNT

-519 APANATNKTV
+519 APADATNKTV

-537 IATVVNGVVTPVGV
+537 VATVVNGVVTPVGV

-560 TDGSFTA
+560 TDGSYTASSVVNVSAPIPPVVNVTGVKLDQETLDLTAGEADGLLKATIEPANATDKDVIWSSSDETVATVVNGVVTPVGEGTAVITVTTKDGSFTA

-677 DQETLNLTAGE
+677 DQETLDLTAGE

-748 VSVSAPIPPVV
+748 V
-759 DVTGVKL
+759 
-766 DQETLNLTAGEADGL
+766 
-781 LKATIEPANATD
+781 
-793 KDVIWSSSDETVA
+793 
-806 TVVNGVV
+806 
-813 TPVGEGTA
+813 
-821 VITVTTKDGS
+821 
-831 FTATTTVSVSA
+831 
-842 LIPPVVDVTGV
+842 
-853 KLDQETLNLTAG
+853 
-865 EADGLL
+865 
-871 KATIEPANATD
+871 
-882 KDVIWSSSDETV
+882 
-894 ATVVNGV
+894 
-901 VTPVG
+901 
-906 EGTAV
+906 
-911 ITVTTKDGSFTATTT
+911 
-926 VSVSALIPPVVD
+926 
-938 VTGVKLD
+938 
-945 QETLNLTAG
+945 
-954 EADGLLKATIEPANA
+954 
-969 TDKDVIWSSSD
+969 
-980 ETVAT
+980 
-985 VVNGVVTPVGEG
+985 
-997 TAVISVTTK
+997 
-1006 DGSFTATT
+1006 
-1014 TVNVAAPKP
+1014 NVAAPKP
-1023 PEVIVTGVTLD
+1023 PDVIVTGVNLD

-1156 GGWTVTGTGSPL
+1156 GGLTVTGTGSPL

-1237 AEIVGTATNGKRNE
+1237 AETVGTATNGKRNE
-1251 QTLTTIVLDQ
+1251 LTLTTIVLDQ
-1261 KKLEDKLATEGKGT
+1261 KKLEEKLATEGKGT
-1275 VVSIGANSK
+1275 VVSIAANSK

-1305 ILEIKA
+1305 ILEIKT

-1481 TGSGQ
+1481 TGNGQ

-1527 SAINTAFTYQLINGF
+1527 SAINTAFAYQLINGF

>member
-53 DDYTNAGVEVASF
+53 DDYSNAGVEVASF

-156 TVSAAFSSDPGI
+156 TVSAAFSTDPGI

-465 VISVKVSDGALSNS
+465 VISVKVSDGALSNT

-537 IATVVNGVVTPVGV
+537 VATVVNGVVTPVGV

-688 ADGLLKATIEPAN
+688 ADGLLKATIEP
-701 ATDKDVI
+701 
-708 WSSSDETVAT
+708 
-718 VVNGVVTPV
+718 
-727 GEGTAVITVTTKD
+727 
-740 GSFTATTT
+740 
-748 VSVSAPIPPVV
+748 
-759 DVTGVKL
+759 
-766 DQETLNLTAGEADGL
+766 
-781 LKATIEPANATD
+781 
-793 KDVIWSSSDETVA
+793 
-806 TVVNGVV
+806 
-813 TPVGEGTA
+813 
-821 VITVTTKDGS
+821 
-831 FTATTTVSVSA
+831 
-842 LIPPVVDVTGV
+842 
-853 KLDQETLNLTAG
+853 
-865 EADGLL
+865 
-871 KATIEPANATD
+871 
-882 KDVIWSSSDETV
+882 
-894 ATVVNGV
+894 
-901 VTPVG
+901 
-906 EGTAV
+906 
-911 ITVTTKDGSFTATTT
+911 
-926 VSVSALIPPVVD
+926 
-938 VTGVKLD
+938 
-945 QETLNLTAG
+945 
-954 EADGLLKATIEPANA
+954 
-969 TDKDVIWSSSD
+969 
-980 ETVAT
+980 
-985 VVNGVVTPVGEG
+985 
-997 TAVISVTTK
+997 
-1006 DGSFTATT
+1006 
-1014 TVNVAAPKP
+1014 NVAAPKP
-1023 PEVIVTGVTLD
+1023 PDVIVTGVTLD

-1053 APANAT
+1053 TPANAT

-1156 GGWTVTGTGSPL
+1156 GGLTVTGTGSPL

-1237 AEIVGTATNGKRNE
+1237 AETVGTATNGKRNE

>member
-34 KASFGWLENSPAI
+34 KASFGWIENSPAI

-53 DDYTNAGVEVASF
+53 DDYSNAGVEVASF

-331 DVRFW
+331 EVRFW

-441 LKISGSGELR
+441 LKVSGSGEVR

-465 VISVKVSDGALSNS
+465 VISVKVSDGALSNT
-479 YTFNVTVNNTGDVIV
+479 YTFNVTVNDTGDVIV

-499 DKPTLSLTEGEA
+499 DKPSLSLTEGET

-529 NWSSSDET
+529 SWSSSDET
-537 IATVVNGVVTPVGV
+537 VATVVNGVVTPVGV

-574 APIPPVVDVTGV
+574 APIPPVVNVTGV

-594 LTAGEADGLL
+594 LTAGEANGIL

-647 TTKDGSFTATTTVSV
+647 TTKDGSFTATTTV
-662 SAPIPPVVDVTGVKL
+662 K
-677 DQETLNLTAGE
+677 
-688 ADGLLKATIEPAN
+688 
-701 ATDKDVI
+701 
-708 WSSSDETVAT
+708 
-718 VVNGVVTPV
+718 
-727 GEGTAVITVTTKD
+727 
-740 GSFTATTT
+740 
-748 VSVSAPIPPVV
+748 
-759 DVTGVKL
+759 
-766 DQETLNLTAGEADGL
+766 
-781 LKATIEPANATD
+781 
-793 KDVIWSSSDETVA
+793 
-806 TVVNGVV
+806 
-813 TPVGEGTA
+813 
-821 VITVTTKDGS
+821 
-831 FTATTTVSVSA
+831 
-842 LIPPVVDVTGV
+842 
-853 KLDQETLNLTAG
+853 
-865 EADGLL
+865 
-871 KATIEPANATD
+871 
-882 KDVIWSSSDETV
+882 
-894 ATVVNGV
+894 
-901 VTPVG
+901 
-906 EGTAV
+906 
-911 ITVTTKDGSFTATTT
+911 
-926 VSVSALIPPVVD
+926 
-938 VTGVKLD
+938 
-945 QETLNLTAG
+945 
-954 EADGLLKATIEPANA
+954 
-969 TDKDVIWSSSD
+969 
-980 ETVAT
+980 
-985 VVNGVVTPVGEG
+985 
-997 TAVISVTTK
+997 
-1006 DGSFTATT
+1006 
-1014 TVNVAAPKP
+1014 VAAPKP
-1023 PEVIVTGVTLD
+1023 PDVIVTGVTLD
-1034 QTELNLTVGEG
+1034 QTELHLTVGEG
-1045 EGTLQATV
+1045 DGNLQVTV

-1059 NKGMIWSSSDETV
+1059 NKGVIWSSSDETV

-1156 GGWTVTGTGSPL
+1156 GGLTVTGTGSPL

-1188 AGISEFSAESNAVV
+1188 AGISESSAESNAVV
-1202 PSTPSGGDVV
+1202 PSTPSGGDIV
-1212 VPSQPTPSPT
+1212 VPSQPTPSAT
-1222 PAPVVNAASILINGK
+1222 PAPVVNDASILINGK
-1237 AEIVGTATNGKRNE
+1237 AETVGTATNGKRNE

-1412 TGVYVDSEGSVHHV
+1412 TGVYVDSEGLVHHV

-1481 TGSGQ
+1481 TGNGQ

-1527 SAINTAFTYQLINGF
+1527 SAINTAFAYQLINGF

-1584 APFTDSSEVSNWA
+1584 APFTDGSDVSNWA
-1597 ISGVTDTL
+1597 TSGVADTL

>member
-1 MKPSFMKIGISISLC
+1 
-16 TGLVVQG
+16 
-23 VGPMQ
+23 MQ

>member
-53 DDYTNAGVEVASF
+53 DDYSNAGVEVASF

-441 LKISGSGELR
+441 LKISGSGEQR

-465 VISVKVSDGALSNS
+465 VISVKVSDGALSNT

-519 APANATNKTV
+519 APINATNKTV
-529 NWSSSDET
+529 IWSSSDET
-537 IATVVNGVVTPVGV
+537 VATVVNGVVTPVGE
-551 GTAIITVTT
+551 GTAVITVTTKDGSFTATTTVSVSAPIPPVVDVTGVKLDQETLNLTAGEADGLLKATIEPANATDKDVIWSSSDETVATVVNGVVTPVGEGTAVITVTT

-604 KATIEPANA
+604 KTTIEPANA

-727 GEGTAVITVTTKD
+727 GEGTAVI
-740 GSFTATTT
+740 
-748 VSVSAPIPPVV
+748 
-759 DVTGVKL
+759 
-766 DQETLNLTAGEADGL
+766 
-781 LKATIEPANATD
+781 
-793 KDVIWSSSDETVA
+793 
-806 TVVNGVV
+806 
-813 TPVGEGTA
+813 
-821 VITVTTKDGS
+821 
-831 FTATTTVSVSA
+831 
-842 LIPPVVDVTGV
+842 
-853 KLDQETLNLTAG
+853 
-865 EADGLL
+865 
-871 KATIEPANATD
+871 
-882 KDVIWSSSDETV
+882 
-894 ATVVNGV
+894 
-901 VTPVG
+901 
-906 EGTAV
+906 
-911 ITVTTKDGSFTATTT
+911 
-926 VSVSALIPPVVD
+926 
-938 VTGVKLD
+938 
-945 QETLNLTAG
+945 
-954 EADGLLKATIEPANA
+954 
-969 TDKDVIWSSSD
+969 
-980 ETVAT
+980 
-985 VVNGVVTPVGEG
+985 
-997 TAVISVTTK
+997 SVTTK

-1023 PEVIVTGVTLD
+1023 PDVIVTGVTLD
-1034 QTELNLTVGEG
+1034 QTELNLTLGEG

-1156 GGWTVTGTGSPL
+1156 GGLTVTGTGSPL

-1237 AEIVGTATNGKRNE
+1237 AETVGTATNGKRNE

-1584 APFTDSSEVSNWA
+1584 APFTDSSKVSNWA

-1605 QAGIIMGRSSKGLA
+1605 QAGIIKGRSSKGLA

>member
-1 MKPSFMKIGISISLC
+1 
-16 TGLVVQG
+16 
-23 VGPMQ
+23 MQ

-53 DDYTNAGVEVASF
+53 DDYSNAGVEVASF

-156 TVSAAFSSDPGI
+156 TVSAAFSTDPGI

-465 VISVKVSDGALSNS
+465 VISVKVSDGALSNT

-537 IATVVNGVVTPVGV
+537 VATVVNGVVTPVGV

-688 ADGLLKATIEPAN
+688 ADGLLKATIEP
-701 ATDKDVI
+701 
-708 WSSSDETVAT
+708 
-718 VVNGVVTPV
+718 
-727 GEGTAVITVTTKD
+727 
-740 GSFTATTT
+740 
-748 VSVSAPIPPVV
+748 
-759 DVTGVKL
+759 
-766 DQETLNLTAGEADGL
+766 
-781 LKATIEPANATD
+781 
-793 KDVIWSSSDETVA
+793 
-806 TVVNGVV
+806 
-813 TPVGEGTA
+813 
-821 VITVTTKDGS
+821 
-831 FTATTTVSVSA
+831 
-842 LIPPVVDVTGV
+842 
-853 KLDQETLNLTAG
+853 
-865 EADGLL
+865 
-871 KATIEPANATD
+871 
-882 KDVIWSSSDETV
+882 
-894 ATVVNGV
+894 
-901 VTPVG
+901 
-906 EGTAV
+906 
-911 ITVTTKDGSFTATTT
+911 
-926 VSVSALIPPVVD
+926 
-938 VTGVKLD
+938 
-945 QETLNLTAG
+945 
-954 EADGLLKATIEPANA
+954 
-969 TDKDVIWSSSD
+969 
-980 ETVAT
+980 
-985 VVNGVVTPVGEG
+985 
-997 TAVISVTTK
+997 
-1006 DGSFTATT
+1006 
-1014 TVNVAAPKP
+1014 NVAAPKP
-1023 PEVIVTGVTLD
+1023 PDVIVTGVTLD

-1053 APANAT
+1053 TPANAT

-1156 GGWTVTGTGSPL
+1156 GGLTVTGTGSPL

-1237 AEIVGTATNGKRNE
+1237 AETVGTATNGKRNE

>member
-53 DDYTNAGVEVASF
+53 DDYSNAGVEVASF

-275 AIVYDHSQKKGR
+275 AIVYDHNQKKGR

-441 LKISGSGELR
+441 LKVSGSGELR

-465 VISVKVSDGALSNS
+465 VISVKVSDGALSNT

-519 APANATNKTV
+519 APADATNKTV

-537 IATVVNGVVTPVGV
+537 VATVVNGVVTPVGV

-647 TTKDGSFTATTTVSV
+647 TTKDGSFTASSVVNV

-677 DQETLNLTAGE
+677 DQETLDLTAGE

-740 GSFTATTT
+740 GSFTASS
-748 VSVSAPIPPVV
+748 VVNVSAPIPPVV

-766 DQETLNLTAGEADGL
+766 DQETLDLTAGEADGL

-831 FTATTTVSVSA
+831 F
-842 LIPPVVDVTGV
+842 I
-853 KLDQETLNLTAG
+853 
-865 EADGLL
+865 
-871 KATIEPANATD
+871 
-882 KDVIWSSSDETV
+882 
-894 ATVVNGV
+894 
-901 VTPVG
+901 
-906 EGTAV
+906 
-911 ITVTTKDGSFTATTT
+911 
-926 VSVSALIPPVVD
+926 
-938 VTGVKLD
+938 
-945 QETLNLTAG
+945 
-954 EADGLLKATIEPANA
+954 
-969 TDKDVIWSSSD
+969 
-980 ETVAT
+980 
-985 VVNGVVTPVGEG
+985 
-997 TAVISVTTK
+997 
-1006 DGSFTATT
+1006 ATT

-1023 PEVIVTGVTLD
+1023 PDVIVTGVTLD

-1156 GGWTVTGTGSPL
+1156 GGLTVTGTGSPL

-1237 AEIVGTATNGKRNE
+1237 AETVGTATNGKRNE

>member
-465 VISVKVSDGALSNS
+465 VISVKVSDGALSNT

-911 ITVTTKDGSFTATTT
+911 I
-926 VSVSALIPPVVD
+926 
-938 VTGVKLD
+938 
-945 QETLNLTAG
+945 
-954 EADGLLKATIEPANA
+954 
-969 TDKDVIWSSSD
+969 
-980 ETVAT
+980 
-985 VVNGVVTPVGEG
+985 
-997 TAVISVTTK
+997 SVTTK

-1023 PEVIVTGVTLD
+1023 PDVIVTGVTLD
-1034 QTELNLTVGEG
+1034 QTELNLTLGEG

-1156 GGWTVTGTGSPL
+1156 GGLTVTGTGSPL

-1237 AEIVGTATNGKRNE
+1237 AETVGTATNGKRNE

-1584 APFTDSSEVSNWA
+1584 APFTDSSKVSNWA

>member
-1 MKPSFMKIGISISLC
+1 
-16 TGLVVQG
+16 
-23 VGPMQ
+23 MQ

-34 KASFGWLENSPAI
+34 KASFGWIENSPAI

-53 DDYTNAGVEVASF
+53 DDYSNAGVEVASF

-441 LKISGSGELR
+441 LKISGSGEQR

-465 VISVKVSDGALSNS
+465 VISVKVSDGTLNNT

-494 TGVTL
+494 TGVSL
-499 DKPTLSLTEGEA
+499 DKPSLSLTQGEA

-519 APANATNKTV
+519 TPADATNKTV
-529 NWSSSDET
+529 NWSTSDET
-537 IATVVNGVVTPVGV
+537 VATVVNGVVTPVGV

-574 APIPPVVDVTGV
+574 SPIPPVVNVTGVKLDQETLELTAGEADGLLKATIEPANATDKDVIWSSSDETVATVVNGVVTPVGEGTAVITVTTKDGSFKASTTVNVSAPIPSVVDVTGV
-586 KLDQETLN
+586 KLDQETLE

-647 TTKDGSFTATTTVSV
+647 TTKDGSFTASTTVSV
-662 SAPIPPVVDVTGVKL
+662 SAPIPPIVDVTGVKL
-677 DQETLNLTAGE
+677 DQETLELTAGE
-688 ADGLLKATIEPAN
+688 ADGILKATIEPAN

-718 VVNGVVTPV
+718 VINGVVTPV

-740 GSFTATTT
+740 GSF
-748 VSVSAPIPPVV
+748 
-759 DVTGVKL
+759 
-766 DQETLNLTAGEADGL
+766 
-781 LKATIEPANATD
+781 KA
-793 KDVIWSSSDETVA
+793 S
-806 TVVNGVV
+806 
-813 TPVGEGTA
+813 
-821 VITVTTKDGS
+821 
-831 FTATTTVSVSA
+831 
-842 LIPPVVDVTGV
+842 
-853 KLDQETLNLTAG
+853 
-865 EADGLL
+865 
-871 KATIEPANATD
+871 
-882 KDVIWSSSDETV
+882 
-894 ATVVNGV
+894 
-901 VTPVG
+901 
-906 EGTAV
+906 
-911 ITVTTKDGSFTATTT
+911 
-926 VSVSALIPPVVD
+926 
-938 VTGVKLD
+938 
-945 QETLNLTAG
+945 
-954 EADGLLKATIEPANA
+954 
-969 TDKDVIWSSSD
+969 
-980 ETVAT
+980 
-985 VVNGVVTPVGEG
+985 
-997 TAVISVTTK
+997 
-1006 DGSFTATT
+1006 T

-1023 PEVIVTGVTLD
+1023 PSVIVTGVTLD

-1045 EGTLQATV
+1045 DGNLQVTV

-1059 NKGMIWSSSDETV
+1059 NKGVIWSSSDETV

-1145 EITGYIVTANP
+1145 EIIGYIVTANP
-1156 GGWTVTGTGSPL
+1156 GGLTVTGTGSPL

-1181 TVQAINK
+1181 TIQAINK
-1188 AGISEFSAESNAVV
+1188 AGISESSAESNAVV
-1202 PSTPSGGDVV
+1202 PSTSSGGDVV
-1212 VPSQPTPSPT
+1212 VPWQPTPSAT
-1222 PAPVVNAASILINGK
+1222 PAPVVNDASILINGK
-1237 AEIVGTATNGKRNE
+1237 AETVGTATNGKRNE

-1275 VVSIGANSK
+1275 VVSIAANSK

-1305 ILEIKA
+1305 ILEIKT

-1481 TGSGQ
+1481 TGNGQ

-1527 SAINTAFTYQLINGF
+1527 SAINTAFAYQLINGF

>member
-1 MKPSFMKIGISISLC
+1 MKIGISISLC

-34 KASFGWLENSPAI
+34 KASFGWIENSPAI

-53 DDYTNAGVEVASF
+53 DDYSNAGVEVASF

-426 VSATSSNTLLIPNNG
+426 VSATSSNMLLIPNNG
-441 LKISGSGELR
+441 LKISGSGEQR

-465 VISVKVSDGALSNS
+465 VISVKVSDGTLNNT

-494 TGVTL
+494 TGVSL
-499 DKPTLSLTEGEA
+499 DKPSLSLTQGEA
-511 GDTLSAVI
+511 GDTLSAVVT
-519 APANATNKTV
+519 PADATNKTV

-537 IATVVNGVVTPVGV
+537 VATVVNGVVTPVGV

-586 KLDQETLN
+586 KLDQETLE

-647 TTKDGSFTATTTVSV
+647 TTKDGSFKASTTVSV

-677 DQETLNLTAGE
+677 DQETLELTAGE

-727 GEGTAVITVTTKD
+727 GEGTAVITVTTTD
-740 GSFTATTT
+740 GSFKASTT

-766 DQETLNLTAGEADGL
+766 DQETLELTAGEADGL

-806 TVVNGVV
+806 TVINGVV

-831 FTATTTVSVSA
+831 F
-842 LIPPVVDVTGV
+842 
-853 KLDQETLNLTAG
+853 
-865 EADGLL
+865 
-871 KATIEPANATD
+871 KA
-882 KDVIWSSSDETV
+882 S
-894 ATVVNGV
+894 
-901 VTPVG
+901 
-906 EGTAV
+906 
-911 ITVTTKDGSFTATTT
+911 
-926 VSVSALIPPVVD
+926 
-938 VTGVKLD
+938 
-945 QETLNLTAG
+945 
-954 EADGLLKATIEPANA
+954 
-969 TDKDVIWSSSD
+969 
-980 ETVAT
+980 
-985 VVNGVVTPVGEG
+985 
-997 TAVISVTTK
+997 
-1006 DGSFTATT
+1006 T

-1023 PEVIVTGVTLD
+1023 PSVIVTGVTLD

-1045 EGTLQATV
+1045 DGNLQVTV

-1059 NKGMIWSSSDETV
+1059 NKGVIWSSSDETV

-1098 YTASTTVTVKAPV
+1098 YTASTTVTVKATV

-1156 GGWTVTGTGSPL
+1156 GGLTVTGTGSPL

-1181 TVQAINK
+1181 TIQAINK
-1188 AGISEFSAESNAVV
+1188 AGISESSAESNAVV
-1202 PSTPSGGDVV
+1202 PSTSSGGDVV
-1212 VPSQPTPSPT
+1212 VPWQPTPSAT
-1222 PAPVVNAASILINGK
+1222 PAHVVNDATILINGK
-1237 AEIVGTATNGKRNE
+1237 AETVGTATNGKRNE

-1275 VVSIGANSK
+1275 VVSIAANSK

-1305 ILEIKA
+1305 ILEIKT

-1365 SFSLVSAPVNF
+1365 SFSLVSSPVNF

-1481 TGSGQ
+1481 TGNGQ

-1520 KTTDWYN
+1520 KTTDWHN
-1527 SAINTAFTYQLINGF
+1527 SAINTAFAYQLINGF

>member
-34 KASFGWLENSPAI
+34 KASFGWIENSPAI

-53 DDYTNAGVEVASF
+53 DDYSNAGVEVASF

-441 LKISGSGELR
+441 LKVSGSGEVR

-465 VISVKVSDGALSNS
+465 VISVKVSDGALSNT

-499 DKPTLSLTEGEA
+499 DKPSLSLTEGET

-537 IATVVNGVVTPVGV
+537 VATVVNGVVTPVGV

-574 APIPPVVDVTGV
+574 APIPPVVNVTGV

-594 LTAGEADGLL
+594 LTAGEANGIL

-647 TTKDGSFTATTTVSV
+647 TTKDGSFTATTTVNV

-688 ADGLLKATIEPAN
+688 AEGLLKATIEPAS

-748 VSVSAPIPPVV
+748 V
-759 DVTGVKL
+759 K
-766 DQETLNLTAGEADGL
+766 
-781 LKATIEPANATD
+781 
-793 KDVIWSSSDETVA
+793 
-806 TVVNGVV
+806 
-813 TPVGEGTA
+813 
-821 VITVTTKDGS
+821 
-831 FTATTTVSVSA
+831 
-842 LIPPVVDVTGV
+842 
-853 KLDQETLNLTAG
+853 
-865 EADGLL
+865 
-871 KATIEPANATD
+871 
-882 KDVIWSSSDETV
+882 
-894 ATVVNGV
+894 
-901 VTPVG
+901 
-906 EGTAV
+906 
-911 ITVTTKDGSFTATTT
+911 
-926 VSVSALIPPVVD
+926 
-938 VTGVKLD
+938 
-945 QETLNLTAG
+945 
-954 EADGLLKATIEPANA
+954 
-969 TDKDVIWSSSD
+969 
-980 ETVAT
+980 
-985 VVNGVVTPVGEG
+985 
-997 TAVISVTTK
+997 
-1006 DGSFTATT
+1006 
-1014 TVNVAAPKP
+1014 VAAPKP
-1023 PEVIVTGVTLD
+1023 PDVIVTGVTLD

-1045 EGTLQATV
+1045 DGNLQVTV

-1059 NKGMIWSSSDETV
+1059 NKGVIWSSSDETV

-1156 GGWTVTGTGSPL
+1156 GGLTVTGTGSPL

-1188 AGISEFSAESNAVV
+1188 AGISESSAESNAVV
-1202 PSTPSGGDVV
+1202 PSTPSGGDIV
-1212 VPSQPTPSPT
+1212 VPSQPTPSAT
-1222 PAPVVNAASILINGK
+1222 PAPVVNDASILINGK
-1237 AEIVGTATNGKRNE
+1237 AETVGTATNGKRNE

-1412 TGVYVDSEGSVHHV
+1412 TGVYVDSEGLVHHV

-1481 TGSGQ
+1481 TGNGQ

-1527 SAINTAFTYQLINGF
+1527 SAINTAFAYQLINGF

-1584 APFTDSSEVSNWA
+1584 APFTDGSDVSNWA
-1597 ISGVTDTL
+1597 ISGVADTL

>member
-251 FTAYTNKGDINV
+251 FIAYTNKGDINV

-465 VISVKVSDGALSNS
+465 VISVKVSDGALSNT

-640 GTAVITV
+640 GTAVI
-647 TTKDGSFTATTTVSV
+647 
-662 SAPIPPVVDVTGVKL
+662 
-677 DQETLNLTAGE
+677 
-688 ADGLLKATIEPAN
+688 
-701 ATDKDVI
+701 
-708 WSSSDETVAT
+708 
-718 VVNGVVTPV
+718 
-727 GEGTAVITVTTKD
+727 
-740 GSFTATTT
+740 
-748 VSVSAPIPPVV
+748 
-759 DVTGVKL
+759 
-766 DQETLNLTAGEADGL
+766 
-781 LKATIEPANATD
+781 
-793 KDVIWSSSDETVA
+793 
-806 TVVNGVV
+806 
-813 TPVGEGTA
+813 
-821 VITVTTKDGS
+821 
-831 FTATTTVSVSA
+831 
-842 LIPPVVDVTGV
+842 
-853 KLDQETLNLTAG
+853 
-865 EADGLL
+865 
-871 KATIEPANATD
+871 
-882 KDVIWSSSDETV
+882 
-894 ATVVNGV
+894 
-901 VTPVG
+901 
-906 EGTAV
+906 
-911 ITVTTKDGSFTATTT
+911 
-926 VSVSALIPPVVD
+926 
-938 VTGVKLD
+938 
-945 QETLNLTAG
+945 
-954 EADGLLKATIEPANA
+954 
-969 TDKDVIWSSSD
+969 
-980 ETVAT
+980 
-985 VVNGVVTPVGEG
+985 
-997 TAVISVTTK
+997 SVTTK

-1023 PEVIVTGVTLD
+1023 PDVIVTGVTLD
-1034 QTELNLTVGEG
+1034 QTELNLTLGEG

-1156 GGWTVTGTGSPL
+1156 GGLTVTGTGSPL

-1237 AEIVGTATNGKRNE
+1237 AETVGTATNGKRNE